1 MRTRNVAIVQA
12 RMGST
17 RFPGKMLTKLGEF
30 PLIEW
35 VLRRLL
41 MAKEVDQVVLATS
54 DTVKDDALADLAIQL
69 KVLVFRGSESDVLA
83 RFVGAAEVAGAT
95 NVIRVCA
102 DNPFIDPTEIDR
114 LSDYFL
120 KHDFDYVCNH
130 QDRLGSAYADGF
142 GAEMLSAQLLKTIA
156 AKAIEPSHREHV
168 TSYLWD
174 HANEFSL
181 SGVPA
186 PEALRHAHFTF
197 DVDTPE
203 DLVHLQRLV
212 DKGVGLNSEAAEII
226 ALAGAQLKNAAERDE
241 IDGYL
246 QRLFPLCRSITG
258 KPNRETLK
266 ILKEIIPLN
275 IHEVATGTRV
285 YDWTIPD
292 EWNIADAY
300 IADSTG
306 KRLVD
311 FQVSNLHVVSYSTPV
326 RKQMSWDALKPHI
339 HTHPKLPTAIPYR
352 TSYYQRN
359 WGFCI
364 THEQNE
370 VLEKLGGPFEVVIDS
385 SLAKG
390 SLTYGDML
398 IPGKSKQEILISCYI
413 CHPSMGNDSLSGVL
427 LTAFLARQ
435 LLAASNL
442 RYSYRIAF
450 VPETIGAIAYCF
462 ENEHALKKID
472 CGLVITTVGG
482 PGKYGYKQSVDPTH
496 AINLLIE
503 EVLNEAGQ
511 DFIKYPFDIHGSDER
526 QYSSQG
532 FRINMAT
539 ISRDKYYEY
548 PEYHSSLDNLTL
560 VTAEQIHDTL
570 TIYRRLIEKFESRS
584 IYRNRVP
591 YGEVMLSQHE
601 LYPTAGGAQV
611 PGIGTKS
618 ELDLILW
625 TLFYCDGKLDLKTI
639 ANRLETSEE
648 TLSFIVDKLVAKGV
662 LEVIA

>member
-1 MRTRNVAIVQA
+1 
-12 RMGST
+12 
-17 RFPGKMLTKLGEF
+17 MLTKLGHT

-41 MAKEVDQVVLATS
+41 MAKKIDQVVLATS
-54 DTVKDDALADLAIQL
+54 DTAKDDALADLATQL
-69 KVLVFRGSESDVLA
+69 NVSVFRGSESDVLT
-83 RFVGAAEVAGAT
+83 RFIGAAEIAGAT

-102 DNPFIDPTEIDR
+102 DNPFIDPVEIDR

-130 QDRLGSAYADGF
+130 QDRLGSSYADGF
-142 GAEMLSAQLLKTIA
+142 GAEMLSAQLLKTISA
-156 AKAIEPSHREHV
+156 RATEPLHREHV

-174 HANEFSL
+174 HANTFSL
-181 SGVPA
+181 NAIPA
-186 PEALRHAHFTF
+186 PDALRHAHLKF

-203 DLVHLQRLV
+203 DLIKLQRLV
-212 DKGVGLNSEAAEII
+212 DKGVDLNSQAAEII
-226 ALAGAQLKNAAERDE
+226 AIANGDSKNAAERDE

-258 KPNRETLK
+258 NPNRETLE
-266 ILKEIIPLN
+266 ILKELIPLN
-275 IHEVATGTRV
+275 VHEVATGTHV

-306 KRLVD
+306 KRLID
-311 FQVSNLHVVSYSTPV
+311 FRVNNLHVVSYSTPV
-326 RKQMSWDALKPHI
+326 RMQMSWGDLKPHI
-339 HTHPKLPTAIPYR
+339 HTHPALPAAIPYR
-352 TSYYQRN
+352 TSYYLRN
-359 WGFCI
+359 WGFCV
-364 THEQNE
+364 THAQSEM
-370 VLEKLGGPFEVVIDS
+370 LEKLGGPFEVVVDS
-385 SLAKG
+385 ALTKG
-390 SLTYGDML
+390 ALTYGDLL

-413 CHPSMGNDSLSGVL
+413 CHPSMVNDSLSGVL

-435 LLAASNL
+435 LIATPSL
-442 RYSYRIAF
+442 RYSYRVAF

-462 ENEHALKKID
+462 ENEQALKKID
-472 CGLVITTVGG
+472 CGLVVTTVGG
-482 PGKYGYKQSVDPTH
+482 PGKYGYKQSFDHTH

-503 EVLNEAGQ
+503 EVFNESGY

-548 PEYHSSLDNLTL
+548 PEYHSSLDDLAL
-560 VTAEQIHDTL
+560 VTADQIHDTL
-570 TIYRRLIEKFESRS
+570 TLYRRLIEKLENRS

-591 YGEVMLSQHE
+591 HGEVMLSQHE

-611 PGIGTKS
+611 PGIGAKS

-625 TLFYCDGKLDLKTI
+625 ALFYCDGKLDLKTI
-639 ANRLETSEE
+639 ARRLDTSEE
-648 TLSFIVDKLVAKGV
+648 TLTFIVDKLVAKGV
-662 LEVIA
+662 LEVVA